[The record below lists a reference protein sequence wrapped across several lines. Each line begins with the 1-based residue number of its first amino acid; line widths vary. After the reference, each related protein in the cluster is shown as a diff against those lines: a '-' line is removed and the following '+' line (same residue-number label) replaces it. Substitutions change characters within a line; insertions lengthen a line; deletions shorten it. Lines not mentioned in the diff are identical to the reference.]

1 MGGGQQAAVRL
12 HRLLVPRFLQRGAVG
27 GGAAVLPHDR
37 ARERLARRAVPEYHR
52 RALVGD
58 ADRRDMLGAAR
69 ARDHLAR
76 AGKRRVPDFGGVMLD
91 ETGTGT
97 MLPYIALSGAE
108 RGAVGGEQH
117 SAGRSMAT
125 VEDDDLIRNGV
136 NPIPSA
142 LGLRS
147 EERSAGKRGG

>member
-52 RALVGD
+52 LALVGD

-76 AGKRRVPDFGGVMLD
+76 AGQRRVPDFGGVILD
-91 ETGTGT
+91 ESGARI
-97 MLPYIALSGAE
+97 MLPYLALS
-108 RGAVGGEQH
+108 
-117 SAGRSMAT
+117 
-125 VEDDDLIRNGV
+125 
-136 NPIPSA
+136 
-142 LGLRS
+142 RS
-147 EERSAGKRGG
+147 EEGRGGKEGVSTWSYWGSRYDSKITKKLEIS